1 MLHGLFR
8 SCGEQGLLSRCG
20 VRASHCGGFSC
31 CRARALGRGFQSLSS
46 CSTGAQLLQFSGSR
60 TQAQQLWC
68 TGLCC
73 SAAHGILLDQGWNSH
88 LLHWQADSV
97 TEPGKLSLP
106 GKPRYFL
113 FKTTIFIFCLLV
125 FPGDPIWINITNS
138 QSSLEKDL
146 NSGAKNKLT
155 LQLSFKM
162 KSIEL

>member
-1 MLHGLFR
+1 MLDFHCSIGFSVVVASRGYSLDVVR
-8 SCGEQGLLSRCG
+8 RLLT
-20 VRASHCGGFSC
+20 VASHCG
-31 CRARALGRGFQSLSS
+31 ARALGHGFQSLSS

-60 TQAQQLWC
+60 AQAQQLWY

-113 FKTTIFIFCLLV
+113 FKTTILFF
-125 FPGDPIWINITNS
+125 FSWY
-138 QSSLEKDL
+138 SL
-146 NSGAKNKLT
+146 
-155 LQLSFKM
+155 
-162 KSIEL
+162 